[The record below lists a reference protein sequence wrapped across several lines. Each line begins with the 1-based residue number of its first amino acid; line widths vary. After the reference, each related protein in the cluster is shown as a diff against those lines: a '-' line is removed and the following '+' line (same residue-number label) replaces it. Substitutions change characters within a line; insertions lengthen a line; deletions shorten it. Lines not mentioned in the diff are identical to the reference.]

1 MPDSPSD
8 SPQELLRQLS
18 EALSQVLDGIAAAT
32 AAAAD
37 DPDDTRAH
45 LAPRLAAAADRI
57 DRIWRLAL
65 QAVAAQGVDTD
76 DIPTPHAGTESPAA
90 GPDAQGEAV
99 RRLADLHASAEAPL
113 NRAQHLLAALRR
125 PSALTTEGVLQL
137 TAVRTAV
144 LTAASA
150 LNPPGPDGPSAAAQ
164 QPGPQGGSGRARRR

>member
-8 SPQELLRQLS
+8 PPRELLRQLS
-18 EALSQVLDGIAAAT
+18 EALSQTLNAIAAAT

-57 DRIWRLAL
+57 DRIWRLTL
-65 QAVAAQGVDTD
+65 QAAAAQGVDTD
-76 DIPTPHAGTESPAA
+76 GIPAPQPATEATAA
-90 GPDAQGEAV
+90 APETQGEAI
-99 RRLADLHASAEAPL
+99 RHLADLHASAEAPL

-125 PSALTTEGVLQL
+125 PAEGVLQL

-144 LTAASA
+144 LTAAHA
-150 LNPPGPDGPSAAAQ
+150 LNPPGSDGPSAAAQ
-164 QPGPQGGSGRARRR
+164 QPGRQGGSGRPRQR